1 MDLFTEKA
9 NNYLKL
15 VKSPPAKDK
24 KEEDAESAVS
34 SKDAQKM
41 GLTKD
46 VEAAVNIAS
55 KLATKPGDF
64 KNAPFIGAQ
73 YKMNTAYGNLMKSI
87 AGKITKLS
95 NSIR

>member
-55 KLATKPGDF
+55 KLATQPGRM
-64 KNAPFIGAQ
+64 NLPIVGAQ
-73 YKMNTAYGNLMKSI
+73 SKMNSAYGNLMKSI

-95 NSIR
+95 NSIK

>member
-34 SKDAQKM
+34 TADAKQM

-55 KLATKPGDF
+55 KLATRPGRA
-64 KNAPFIGAQ
+64 NLPMIGAQ
-73 YKMNTAYGNLMKSI
+73 SKMNAAYGNLMKSI

-95 NSIR
+95 NNIR